1 LITILATIFVL
12 GVLIF
17 FHELGHFIVAKRV
30 GIRVD
35 KFSLGF
41 PPTLISKKWGE
52 TVYAIGVIPLGGYV
66 KMAGENPDEDARGES
81 WEFMSKAVWQ
91 RFLVILAGPFMNFL
105 LAALVLGGLYFVRGK
120 EVGQD
125 IDTTYVGSVAPDK
138 PAEKAGIRP
147 GDRIV
152 SVDGIKVET
161 FDDMAALINARVEE
175 SLIVAW
181 QRDGQRFVDTLLTYK
196 SSSITETGDT
206 VDIGLIGISPRIIYE
221 HPGFFG
227 SLKAGFDESV
237 FYVRMV
243 FKFVYG
249 LLTRQ
254 IGPSELGGPVII
266 GKLAGETARAGFDV
280 LLQFLAL
287 LSVNLAVLNVLPIPI
302 LDGGHLIF
310 LMIEKIKG
318 SPLSMKSRLVAQQV
332 GLAFIIIVMIFVTF
346 NDISRLQWLY
356 KR

>member
-1 LITILATIFVL
+1 MITILATIFVL

-30 GIRVD
+30 GIKVD

-41 PPTLISKKWGE
+41 PPTLVSRKWGE

-66 KMAGENPDEDARGES
+66 KMAGENPDEEAKGEPY
-81 WEFMSKAVWQ
+81 EFMSKKVWQ

-125 IDTTYVGSVAPDK
+125 TETAVVGSVAPDR
-138 PAEKAGIRP
+138 PADRAGIKP
-147 GDRIV
+147 GDRII
-152 SVDGIKVET
+152 SVDGTAVET
-161 FDDMAALINARVEE
+161 FDEMADLINARVEAPVV
-175 SLIVAW
+175 VAW
-181 QRDGQRFVDTLLTYK
+181 EREGQLLVDTLVTYK
-196 SSSITETGDT
+196 KPSIAENGDT
-206 VDIGLIGISPRIIYE
+206 IDVGLIGISPRIIYE
-221 HPGFFG
+221 DLGFFG
-227 SLKAGFDESV
+227 SLTAGFDEAV

-243 FKFVYG
+243 FKFVWG
-249 LLTRQ
+249 LMTRQ

-302 LDGGHLIF
+302 LDGGHIIF
-310 LMIEKIKG
+310 LAIEKVKG

-346 NDISRLQWLY
+346 NDISRLEWLY